1 MGKSWKSAKM
11 SGNLASEGR
20 AYGNLGKV
28 YHVLPHF
35 EEAIKWHEEEAKI
48 ANEIGNRAAQ
58 GFESQNL
65 GYAYHGL
72 NKFQKAIQFH
82 QKEIKIFRK

>member
-1 MGKSWKSAKM
+1 M
-11 SGNLASEGR
+11 
-20 AYGNLGKV
+20 
-28 YHVLPHF
+28 
-35 EEAIKWHEEEAKI
+35 EAIEWHEEEAKI